1 MKKIIGFLSL
11 LVVANASAQIIP
23 QLGENQL
30 IDETVFVTNQFT
42 SGVRPAVVALDGP
55 PAGAGQARSFAL
67 TWLQKEPEVSP
78 EALIWVAIVD
88 SDGELLAGPTAVASE
103 LRQGATGSWVIFGQP
118 SIASDGQGL
127 FSVVWPSFTRLG
139 GAHFQSLLSRTFHPT
154 ANTNPGNDS
163 VCPLDGLGAGPQD
176 GSWNLDDIVLMDE
189 SLLDALVSQSGNIY
203 EIEENPTGLDLAA
216 TPQGRFVMT
225 FPDQRSAGNWG
236 VFLAGTDLDVSGLGG
251 NPQNGCPS
259 GSGGL
264 VPLDINPDAF
274 GPIQVTPEGEYR
286 VRPRLDINPNSQ
298 RTVVTWRNRFGE
310 IQAQRFL
317 RGGSPVGGRKLVA
330 ERSERTR
337 ITNHDPVVAYNPQ
350 GQIWIAWEQSFHE
363 NPDGRASSSILA
375 SWFDG
380 DLNVVSEAAPLT
392 TSQPPGNTTLM
403 YPKRGV
409 ELLARDL
416 EGNLAAT
423 WREDAVACGMRG
435 ATLSVGGANCVVEGD
450 QFDEGAQSCQ
460 VSLTFNSTERPSCR
474 VGLKI
479 DPADDDDPST
489 WIRFREDIAQEWSN
503 SESQLDTFL
512 EFEQNTIGA
521 NRCAWLNNYGTSAN
535 QLLIVQRCPL
545 WSFPIGCQP
554 CEAEESATEQVVV
567 NAMGA
572 VEATPGQGTPDGL
585 ELESEGFESDIYVR
599 WLQDGF
605 NADNASY
612 VPQVLFNDYPANPA
626 IQRSAPALAMH
637 RSGEFLVSW
646 MQWDTNS
653 ISKVFTQSAEGPVE
667 LSINDIGILEGE
679 LGRAIANFTVTASKP
694 YPRVAGDTDC
704 TPAPTVSLLT
714 ADDTASTLTGDYE
727 LTEATLSFNYRDD
740 GFGNPCGNEPPSAIS
755 FNVPVTNDTIFEDT
769 ESFLVDLFDEENAIV
784 VKRQGIGVIVDNDL
798 PEEVSFPSATFE
810 ICENGTIPQATAP
823 RCPADNPNPRDFV
836 ELELTLEYIQ
846 EVDGTVEFQTMNGV
860 DQGDTV
866 GAIAGIDY
874 EGISGEVQFLAGT
887 DSAFLSVNLIDN
899 AFTEPTKR
907 FQVLLTDS
915 VDLTLGAQNVAT
927 VLILNDDNCETPPQ
941 AYLPDPNQAV
951 PFNLPAGGSDVE
963 RQGYLCVENI
973 SDNDGDG
980 TIDGC
985 PWESQLL
992 DSDGNG
998 VFLTL
1003 EDFARGQPGTADLV
1017 TDHCSLRP
1025 NTTGVIRYSADPN
1038 TPAGT
1043 GEGTEPRSDAIQFV
1057 DGSAEPASITIIQNG
1072 SSSCTPIVAPGSFQF
1087 LPVGG
1092 EGQFLVS
1099 FADAEACIAAS
1110 WPVVVNGG
1118 GDWFT
1123 LESVDGS
1130 GTATSGSGPGLVTFS
1145 VAPVGFMEGDRQA
1158 EISVG
1163 NSSVTVNQE
1172 GAFYDHFS
1180 NGVPPDPSLW
1190 TYNDPDAWSEADTY
1204 LTGSSGGELTLIA
1217 DPAFPG
1223 CSECAL
1229 QTTMRIDSFSKGQ
1242 ATLYM
1247 WYRNPGE
1254 YLALSM
1260 DEFTNTW
1267 TLTQRT
1273 AGVDHVLRTLTSD
1286 ILVGEEYS
1294 VILAFELEAGSN
1306 PIVLAYVG
1314 GQAMC
1319 PEPGS
1324 GGIVCTPWD
1333 PDPDDPD
1340 VDPVI
1345 GSGVVGLGVSGTTAS
1360 FNYLD
1365 VLRADALQLPLD
1377 VIFMNNFE

>member
-1 MKKIIGFLSL
+1 MRTVLGLCAL
-11 LVVANASAQIIP
+11 LLAANASAQTIP
-23 QLGENQL
+23 QLGDNLL
-30 IDETVFVTNQFT
+30 IDETFFVTGQLT
-42 SGVRPAVVALDGP
+42 SGLRPAVVALDGP
-55 PAGAGQARSFAL
+55 APPNNQPRRFAV
-67 TWLQKEPEVSP
+67 TWLQAKPEVSA
-78 EALIWVAIVD
+78 EALVWVAIVD
-88 SDGELLAGPTAVASE
+88 AEGSLLAGPTAIASE
-103 LRQGATGSWVIFGQP
+103 LRQGGSGSWVIFGHP

-127 FSVVWPSFTRLG
+127 FSVVWPSFSRLD
-139 GAHFQSLLSRTFHPT
+139 GAQFQSLLSRTFHPT
-154 ANTNPGNDS
+154 ANTNAGDNS

-176 GSWNLDDIVLMDE
+176 GSWTLDDIVLMDE
-189 SLLDALVSQSGNIY
+189 SLLDSLVSQSGDIY
-203 EIEENPTGLDLAA
+203 EIEANPTGLDLAA

-225 FPDQRSAGNWG
+225 FPDQRSEGNWG
-236 VFLAGTDLDVSGLGG
+236 VFLAGTDLEVSGLGS

-259 GSGGL
+259 GFGGL
-264 VPLDINPDAF
+264 APLDINPDAF
-274 GPIQVTPEGEYR
+274 GPIQVTSEGEFR

-298 RTVVTWRNRFGE
+298 RTVVTWRNSKGE

-317 RGGSPVGGRKLVA
+317 GSGAPVGGRKLVA
-330 ERSERTR
+330 ERSDRTR

-363 NPDGRASSSILA
+363 NPDGRARSSILA
-375 SWFDG
+375 SWYDNE
-380 DLNVVSEAAPLT
+380 LNVLSEAAPLS
-392 TSQPPGNTTLM
+392 TSSPPGSPTRM

-409 ELLARDL
+409 EFLARDL
-416 EGNLAAT
+416 DGNLAAT
-423 WREDAVACGMRG
+423 WREDTLACDRRSAGL
-435 ATLSVGGANCVVEGD
+435 TVGELLNCPLF
-450 QFDEGAQSCQ
+450 FDRIGNWAQSCR
-460 VSLTFNSTERPSCR
+460 VTLTFADNSRPSCR
-474 VGLKI
+474 VGLRI

-489 WIRFREDIAQEWSN
+489 WMRFREDVAHEWSN
-503 SESQLDTFL
+503 SETTLETFL
-512 EFEQNTIGA
+512 EIEQNNTNL
-521 NRCAWLNNYGTSAN
+521 NRCALLNNYGTNAN
-535 QLLIVQRCPL
+535 QRLIIQQCGTSECV
-545 WSFPIGCQP
+545 P
-554 CEAEESATEQVVV
+554 CESETSATEKVVL
-567 NAMGA
+567 GA
-572 VEATPGQGTPDGL
+572 GGTMNETPGPGAPEGL
-585 ELESEGFESDIYVR
+585 ELASEGFESNIMLR

-605 NADNASY
+605 NTDSATY
-612 VPQVLFNDYPANPA
+612 VPQVLFNDVAADPG
-626 IQRSAPALAMH
+626 IQLSPPALAMH
-637 RSGEFLVSW
+637 RSGQFLVSW

-653 ISKVFTQSAEGPVE
+653 IGKVFTQSAEGPVE

-679 LGRAIANFTVTASKP
+679 IGRAIANFTVSASKP
-694 YPRVAGDTDC
+694 YPRVAGDTNC

-755 FNVPVTNDTIFEDT
+755 FNVPVTDDTIFEDT

-798 PEEVSFPSATFE
+798 PEEVAFPSATIE
-810 ICENGTIPQATAP
+810 ICENGTIPSPPHPTEP
-823 RCPADNPNPRDFV
+823 RCPPDNPNPRDFV
-836 ELELTLEYIQ
+836 ELELTLEHFQ
-846 EVDGTVEFQTMNGV
+846 EVDGTVEFQTKNGV

-927 VLILNDDNCETPPQ
+927 VLILNDDSCETPPQ
-941 AYLPDPNQAV
+941 AFLPDPGQVV
-951 PFNLPAGGSDVE
+951 PFNLPAGGSEVE

-1017 TDHCSLRP
+1017 AEHCSLRP
-1025 NTTGVIRYSADPN
+1025 DTTGVIRYSADPN
-1038 TPAGT
+1038 TPSGT

-1057 DGSAEPASITIIQNG
+1057 DGSAEPSTITVIQNG
-1072 SSSCTPIVAPGSFQF
+1072 SSSCTPIVAPGLFQF

-1092 EGQFLVS
+1092 EGEFLVG
-1099 FADAEACIAAS
+1099 FADAQACIAAS
-1110 WPVVVNGG
+1110 WPVLVSGG
-1118 GDWFT
+1118 GDWLT

-1130 GTATSGSGPGLVTFS
+1130 STATSGTGQGLVTFS

-1163 NSSVTVNQE
+1163 NSSVTVSQE

-1180 NGVPPDPSLW
+1180 DGIPPDPSLW
-1190 TYNDPDAWSEADTY
+1190 TYNDSDAWSEAGTY

-1229 QTTMRIDSFSKGQ
+1229 QTTIRIDSFSKGQ

-1267 TLTQRT
+1267 TLTHRT

-1294 VILAFELEAGSN
+1294 VILAFELEAGTN
-1306 PIVLAYVG
+1306 PIILAYVG

-1324 GGIVCTPWD
+1324 GGSVCTPWD

-1340 VDPVI
+1340 VGPVI